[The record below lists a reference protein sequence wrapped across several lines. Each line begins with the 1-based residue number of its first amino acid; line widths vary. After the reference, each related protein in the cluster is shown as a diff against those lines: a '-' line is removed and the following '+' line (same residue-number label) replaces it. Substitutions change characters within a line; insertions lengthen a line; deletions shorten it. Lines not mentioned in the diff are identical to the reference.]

1 MCELGEI
8 RMLHRVCGA
17 KVESTK
23 SEVGSQDSVGSMQ
36 LTLIS
41 RISTNSVLGHLELSP
56 RAMVIERSRNE
67 LRGWPRNLLF
77 ESEVSAGMSFRNEVR
92 NLSEVGSQAAV
103 GIRQST
109 LMSRIRFFVISN
121 ECEKSTFKDLAM
133 NEISPSSLRSSC
145 RNDVRHS
152 GWLAGIGLV
161 RISQKLF
168 FYLNLK
174 P

>member
-1 MCELGEI
+1 MRLNLCELGEI

-121 ECEKSTFKDLAM
+121 ECEKSKQ
-133 NEISPSSLRSSC
+133 
-145 RNDVRHS
+145 S
-152 GWLAGIGLV
+152 GC
-161 RISQKLF
+161 S
-168 FYLNLK
+168 K
-174 P
+174 PPNWD